1 MKIREITA
9 HARKTALA
17 TACGTILATGTAVAD
32 EDTLTIGMSFQE
44 LNNQYF
50 VTMQEALE
58 SAADSIGAEV
68 IITDARHDV
77 AKQVSDVED
86 MIQRGIDIL
95 LLNPADSVGVE
106 TAVLAAQEA
115 GVTTIA
121 IDAQAKGPVDGF
133 VGSKNYDAG
142 YKSCDYLAQQLDG
155 EGQVALLDGIPVV
168 PILQRIEGCTAALGE
183 YPGIEVVDKQNGRQE
198 RAHAMTVTE
207 NIIQANPELDGIFS
221 VNDIGSLGAL
231 VAIEASG
238 KDIKLASVD
247 GHPEAVAK
255 IQEAGSPFIATSAQ
269 YPRDMVRLGLG
280 LGLAKHWGASNV
292 PAEIPID
299 VKLIDRE
306 KAADFSW

>member
-1 MKIREITA
+1 MPVTPLKHSAMLSSLVLACSLTA
-9 HARKTALA
+9 ASASA
-17 TACGTILATGTAVAD
+17 AD
-32 EDTLTIGMSFQE
+32 EPLKIGMSFQE

-58 SAADSIGAEV
+58 EAASSIGAEL

-77 AKQVSDVED
+77 AKQVNDVED
-86 MIQRGIDIL
+86 LIQRDIDIL
-95 LLNPADSVGVE
+95 LLNPTDSVGVE
-106 TAVLAAQEA
+106 TAVLSAQEA

-121 IDAQAKGPVDGF
+121 IDAQANGPIDGF

-142 YKSCDYLAQQLDG
+142 YKACEYLADALGG

-168 PILQRIEGCTAALGE
+168 PILQRIEGCEAALGE
-183 YPGIEVVDKQNGRQE
+183 HEGIEIVGKQNGRQE
-198 RAHAMTVTE
+198 RTHAMTVTE
-207 NIIQANPELDGIFS
+207 NLIQANPELDGVFS

-231 VAIEASG
+231 IAIDSSG
-238 KDIKLASVD
+238 RDIKLVSVD
-247 GHPEAVAK
+247 GHPEAISA
-255 IQEAGSPFIATSAQ
+255 IQQPDSAFIATSAQ

-280 LGLAKHWGASNV
+280 LGLAKHWGASTA

-299 VKLIDRE
+299 IELIDRE